1 MRNYWMRIA
10 LGALAIFV
18 VGMIGVT
25 LVRRGVS
32 GVTAVAEGTGP
43 ITLPIAFVPFKLDGQ
58 KLGTI
63 HRIKIYRSAPHKVK
77 SVNLLVRLADSI
89 TPARMEH
96 CILVAESFEKIDE
109 KTTIRC
115 AAAAD
120 TAGRDLAA
128 IGKVSFTS
136 GHQTFPLLMP
146 RKAIRELTDS
156 GSASE
161 RSDSL
166 NEIRAQQADS
176 IDDATEARVDSITEA
191 AERRADSIVQAH
203 QPKLDS
209 IQREGRRMADS
220 LRRR

>member
-1 MRNYWMRIA
+1 MRNYWIRIA

-18 VGMIGVT
+18 VGMVGIT

-43 ITLPIAFVPFKLDGQ
+43 ITLPVAFVPFKLDGQ

-63 HRIKIYRSAPHKVK
+63 HRIKIYRSAPHTVK
-77 SVNLLVRLADSI
+77 SVNLLVRLADSVN
-89 TPARMEH
+89 PARMQH
-96 CILVAESFEKIDE
+96 CILVAESFEKIDD

-120 TAGRDLAA
+120 TGGRDLAA
-128 IGKVSFTS
+128 IGNVSFTT
-136 GHQTFPLLMP
+136 GHERFPLLMP
-146 RKAIRELTDS
+146 REAIRELTDS
-156 GSASE
+156 GPNSE
-161 RSDSL
+161 KADSL
-166 NEIRAQQADS
+166 AELRAQQADS
-176 IDDATEARVDSITEA
+176 IDDATEARIDSITDA
-191 AERRADSIVQAH
+191 AERRADSLVRAH

-209 IQREGRRMADS
+209 IERAGRRMADS